1 MHRKKAADTSGSQS
15 DESALDGVGREE
27 IEPPRIS
34 SIAPPSCEPRHSDGL
49 DLFIIVGK
57 GSETWLGLHQI
68 ATEFSLHA
76 KQCFV
81 MLFRMHESEDLI
93 SKKDLLEATGISY
106 GQLYRWK
113 RKGLIPESW
122 FRKKSAFTGQE
133 TFFPRQEI
141 LERVERIKGMK
152 EDVALSELADL
163 LSPSPSGSPLGMDD
177 LVQKNIVSQ
186 ATFGLLQESA
196 WENSTTPLVDP
207 IPFGTAFHA
216 RLCEKLLEEGSLSRE
231 EILLAFHTL
240 EEARGAELS
249 DEPGE
254 LLLLRKSGVSFCL
267 VRRGEAVF
275 DHGTRTALEMDLAR
289 ALADFRWILKGER
302 T

>member
-1 MHRKKAADTSGSQS
+1 MND
-15 DESALDGVGREE
+15 
-27 IEPPRIS
+27 
-34 SIAPPSCEPRHSDGL
+34 
-49 DLFIIVGK
+49 
-57 GSETWLGLHQI
+57 
-68 ATEFSLHA
+68 
-76 KQCFV
+76 
-81 MLFRMHESEDLI
+81 SEDLI
-93 SKKDLLEATGISY
+93 SKKELLETTGISY

-163 LSPSPSGSPLGMDD
+163 LSPSPSGSPLGMNE
-177 LVQKNIVSQ
+177 LIQQNIVSQ
-186 ATFGLLQESA
+186 KTFDLLQESA
-196 WENSTTPLVDP
+196 WENGTAPLVDP

-216 RLCEKLLEEGSLSRE
+216 RLCEQLLEEGKLSRE

-240 EEARGAELS
+240 EQARGAELS

-254 LLLLRKSGVSFCL
+254 LLLLRKSGVCFCL
-267 VRRGEAVF
+267 VHRGEAF
-275 DHGTRTALEMDLAR
+275 LDRGTRKALEMDLAH